1 MIEDIEYSLIDSHCH
16 LDYEKLYLELDNV
29 IMRSKEHHVSEMV
42 SICTTLD
49 DIKKIELISK
59 KYDFIWHTAG
69 VHHHKASID
78 KLSYNLDEIKKN
90 CQNEKCVGVG
100 EAGLDYYYDF
110 SLKKDQRKSFE
121 TQINVSQSLDLPI
134 VVHSRDADK
143 DMQELLVSNYSE
155 KLFKGVLHCFT
166 GGKQLAKSALDIG
179 FYISFSGIVT
189 FKNSHELQ
197 EIASYVPS
205 DRYLIETDSPFLS
218 PVPFRGKTNEP
229 KNTYFIAEC
238 ISRLRNTTLQN
249 VAYETRRNTLNLF
262 NKMRPV

>member
-1 MIEDIEYSLIDSHCH
+1 MLESIENSLIDSHCH
-16 LDYEKLYLELDNV
+16 LDYEQLYSELDKV

-49 DIKKIELISK
+49 DIKKIELITK
-59 KYDFIWHTAG
+59 KYNFIWHTAG
-69 VHHHKASID
+69 VHPHKASTD
-78 KLSYNLDEIKKN
+78 KFSSNFDEIKKY
-90 CQNEKCVGVG
+90 CLKEKCVGVG

-110 SLKKDQRKSFE
+110 SSKQDQKKSFL
-121 TQINVSQSLDLPI
+121 TQINVSQSLNLPI

-143 DMQELLVSNYSE
+143 DMQEFLVSNYSE
-155 KLFKGVLHCFT
+155 KSFKGVLHCFT
-166 GGKQLAKSALDIG
+166 GGKELAKSALDIG

-205 DRYLIETDSPFLS
+205 DRYLVETDSPFLS

-229 KNTYFIAEC
+229 KNTYFVAEC
-238 ISRLRNTTLQN
+238 ISKLRNTTLEN
-249 VAYETRRNTLNLF
+249 VAYETSQNAITLF
-262 NKMRPV
+262 NKMRPS